1 MLRSSLICLAIGAA
15 YAAVSS
21 AEIPNEQKLDHAE
34 VRREALSK
42 LNPLIGQWRGV
53 GRPQRYRTEGTW
65 REKADWVWAFERN
78 GPTLKYTVTDGKLAE
93 SELSWNIEKKRYVF
107 HTKWADGTQRVY
119 NGHLDGKKLLLTTDA
134 EKEKDTHR
142 IQITMLNP
150 KRTIVLY
157 QKQTAGRGSFTR
169 VNEVG
174 YTREGTRLA
183 KDTLEG
189 PECVVTGGLG
199 TIKVSHDG
207 EKYFVCCTGC
217 RDAFND
223 DPEGTLKDYKDRV
236 AKRKVSEEKRSAD
249 EKRLIGVGED

>member
-65 REKADWVWAFERN
+65 REKADWVWAFEEN
-78 GPTLKYTVTDGKLAE
+78 GPTIKYNVKDGKLLVGE
-93 SELSWNIEKKRYVF
+93 VSWDVEKKHYSLQ
-107 HTKWADGTQRVY
+107 TEWADGSKRVY
-119 NGHLDGKKLLLTTDA
+119 HGQLDGKKLVLTN
-134 EKEKDTHR
+134 ESEREELSHR

-150 KRTIVLY
+150 KRTLVLF
-157 QKQTAGRGSFTR
+157 QKQVAGRKSFAR

-183 KDTLEG
+183 KDSLDG

-199 TIKVSHDG
+199 TIKVSHNG

-217 RDAFND
+217 RDAFSD
-223 DPEGTLKDYKDRV
+223 DPEGTLKDYRDRV
-236 AKRKVSEEKRSAD
+236 AKRKAEEKKRVED
-249 EKRLIGVGED
+249 EKRLISSE